1 MRALRLA
8 VAFTVAVSSWGL
20 AMGAGCDS
28 GSPSATEPHDGGG
41 EAETSNQGLD
51 GSSPDRGAAESG
63 SGRDSASTR
72 IDTIDAGDE
81 ATPAALDSG
90 QPEADAGAPCLFE
103 TRTDPHHC
111 GTCGND
117 CDGGAC
123 EAGSCVPLPSDVLAS
138 GQDGPA
144 GIAVDATDVYWIN
157 RYASSAM
164 GPTPGSQIMKC
175 AKSGCA
181 NNPTML
187 ASGSW
192 AGTAKL
198 VVDATSVYWTA
209 SGLVLKCAVGGC
221 NNQPTVLWSAQ
232 GGDQVA
238 DIALDAN
245 NVYFSDSSTWQVLG
259 CAVGGCNGSPTLL
272 WSGVSSSN
280 IPAGIAV
287 DATTLYFSAN
297 GALFTCGAGSCN
309 STLKQLLVNQSPATQ
324 IAVDGTNVYFNSAN
338 SGATGLL
345 LTCKKT
351 DCGNG
356 PTILVSGLTN
366 ALGIA
371 IDAAALYFTEL
382 GNAGTSAQGVG
393 RVAKCAIAGCNNSPT
408 AIAGYVNA
416 PVGVA
421 VDGTYVYWTDSGSS
435 PTAIGDGRVMKRA
448 K

>member
-1 MRALRLA
+1 
-8 VAFTVAVSSWGL
+8 
-20 AMGAGCDS
+20 
-28 GSPSATEPHDGGG
+28 
-41 EAETSNQGLD
+41 
-51 GSSPDRGAAESG
+51 
-63 SGRDSASTR
+63 
-72 IDTIDAGDE
+72 
-81 ATPAALDSG
+81 
-90 QPEADAGAPCLFE
+90 
-103 TRTDPHHC
+103 
-111 GTCGND
+111 
-117 CDGGAC
+117 
-123 EAGSCVPLPSDVLAS
+123 LPSDVLAS
-138 GQDGPA
+138 GQYGPA

-209 SGLVLKCAVGGC
+209 SGLVLKCAVAGC

-232 GGDQVA
+232 GADQVT

-245 NVYFSDSSTWQVLG
+245 NVYFSDSSTSQVLG

-272 WSGVSSSN
+272 WSSAMMVNPSSPN
-280 IPAGIAV
+280 APAGIAV

-309 STLKQLLVNQSPATQ
+309 ATLKQLLVNQSPATQ

-421 VDGTYVYWTDSGSS
+421 VDGTYVYWTGAS
-435 PTAIGDGRVMKRA
+435 
-448 K
+448 